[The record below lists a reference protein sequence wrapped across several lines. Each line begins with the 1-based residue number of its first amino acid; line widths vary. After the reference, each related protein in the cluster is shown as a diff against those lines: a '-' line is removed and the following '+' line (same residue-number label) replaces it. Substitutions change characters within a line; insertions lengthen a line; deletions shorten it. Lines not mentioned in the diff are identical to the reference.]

1 MDGLN
6 GRNRFIG
13 LRKSFGDLSPHDRP
27 ISWAIGVSSAPLGS
41 VTAPRKQSFVIALE
55 SVRGLAALSVALFH
69 SFHLLPV
76 DSVRVY
82 NRTIWNVPSA
92 DGLLMRLTM
101 VLFNAGAAVS
111 LFFVLSGFVL
121 ALSLHRDERRQV
133 GAKASSFF
141 VRRIFRIYPALAINL
156 LLFAVV
162 ITAIATFFPAVS
174 VSIVSLAQVVSNL
187 LLTDWS
193 VNGVTWSL
201 MIEIVA
207 IPFIFFGHCVSRRW
221 GIRGLTI
228 LVVLGVVTLF
238 APELLFRKLI
248 ASFVFMFFLGMLA
261 AEIGIRKL
269 VLLNE
274 RTAKISLVAGLTL
287 MLTAR
292 FFLGYGSK
300 WSLLFEGF
308 GATVLV
314 AILALGPRLAVH
326 TILETKALRFLGR
339 ISYSYFLY
347 HPLMLAVFAPI
358 LILIASPPWLDI
370 HPFLG
375 SAVIAIVT
383 VAVTIPLGYV
393 SYLLIEKPMIRLGRR
408 V

>member
-13 LRKSFGDLSPHDRP
+13 LRKSLGDLSPYDRP
-27 ISWAIGVSSAPLGS
+27 IISTIGAGSASLGS
-41 VTAPRKQSFVIALE
+41 VIAPPKQDFIVALE
-55 SVRGLAALSVALFH
+55 SIRGLAALSVALFH

-76 DSVRVY
+76 NGVRVY
-82 NRTIWNVPSA
+82 NTTIWNVPSA

-101 VLFNAGAAVS
+101 VLFNGGAAVS

-121 ALSLHRDERRQV
+121 ALSLHRDERQV

-141 VRRIFRIYPALAINL
+141 VRRTFRIYPALAINV
-156 LLFAVV
+156 LLFAAV
-162 ITAIATFFPAVS
+162 ITAIATFFPAVP
-174 VSIVSLAQVVSNL
+174 VSIVSSAQVVSNL
-187 LLTDWS
+187 LLTDWP

-201 MIEIVA
+201 MIEMVA

-221 GIRGLTI
+221 SIRGLTV
-228 LVVLGVVTLF
+228 LVALGVITLF
-238 APELLFRKLI
+238 APEFLFHKLI
-248 ASFVFMFFLGMLA
+248 AGFVFLFFLGMLA

-274 RTAKISLVAGLTL
+274 RTAKICLVASVTL

-292 FFLGYGSK
+292 FFLGYTSK

-314 AILALGPRLAVH
+314 AALALGPRLAVH

-347 HPLMLAVFAPI
+347 HPLMLAVFVPI
-358 LILIASPPWLDI
+358 LIFIASPVWLDI

-383 VAVTIPLGYV
+383 VAMTIPLGYV